1 MGSAK
6 LVIKQKALN
15 SGIEE
20 HNNAIILLNNSKSS
34 IERIIPSLDLTFDL
48 PYSFDSQV

>member
-6 LVIKQKALN
+6 LVIKQKALD
-15 SGIEE
+15 SGNKE
-20 HNNAIILLNNSKSS
+20 HNNAVILLNNNKPS

-48 PYSFDSQV
+48 PYPFDSQV